1 MKKSIAEPSFIDK
14 AALFIVD
21 KRKAFYLIF
30 AIAVFYFATCI
41 PKVQVENDIT
51 AYLPESTE
59 TKIGL
64 DLMDRE
70 FTAYD
75 SFYFMISNISYDKAD
90 KLAEQVREVDGI
102 KSVEFSNDDEHF
114 KNSSALFNIVLN
126 SGLENER
133 EIAIEEE
140 VKGMFPDYD
149 CYIYSDSIDTASRD
163 LAGEMRNIIIC
174 VVFIVV
180 LILLFTSKSFMD
192 VPVFLIV
199 FIVAAVLNMGSNY
212 MLGTISFISNSVAIV
227 LQLALAI
234 DYAIILSHR
243 FAEEK
248 ENKNAHDAIAAAL
261 SKAIIEISSSSLT
274 TIAGLAA
281 LMTMQMGIGRDLGIV
296 LCKGIFCS
304 LITVFLLMPGLLYM
318 FSNAIDKTVHR
329 NYIPDISG
337 FGRFVMG
344 TRKVL
349 PIFFAV
355 IIVVSIVLSSLC
367 QFAFD
372 ESSVSGVRVSQS
384 RADKNKIRN
393 TFDAGGQLAVI
404 IPKGNYDKEK
414 KILQDVGEFDGIS
427 SALGLA
433 NVDAGGGYT
442 LTDKV
447 TPRQFAE
454 LMNID
459 IETVH
464 VLFQAYG
471 ASVSQYAPIF
481 RDVDSY
487 TVSIIDILM
496 FVHEQMDYGVI
507 DLGSKTDTINEVYD
521 KVTDARDQLEG
532 DEYSRLVFTY
542 TGDNESDK
550 VIELHDKIRE
560 TVSEYYDDPI
570 LVSNAIAA
578 LDLKSSFSGDNR
590 KINFFTIISV
600 LLILL
605 VTFRSS
611 SVPVLLVLTIQ
622 GSIWIN
628 FSFPYLMH
636 EKLYFLGYLV
646 VSSIQ
651 MGATIDYAIV
661 FTNRYLEQKDKI
673 GKQAAA
679 IDAINGAFPTI
690 LTSGLILMIA
700 GFLIGIISTNPI
712 ISGLGICLGRG
723 TLISILLIMI
733 LLPQIMIVFD
743 KLVEKG
749 GFVIKTK
756 EKKEHSG
763 AVLVN
768 GKINGYVNGYITGT
782 VHGVI
787 KGDVKA
793 VVDNMTEI
801 PPEKLKRGEK
811 NDKK

>member
-1 MKKSIAEPSFIDK
+1 MKKYESEPSFMDK
-14 AALFIVD
+14 VALFIVD

-51 AYLPESTE
+51 AYLPGYTE

-64 DLMDRE
+64 DLMERE

-75 SFYFMISNISYDKAD
+75 SFYFMISNISYDKAE
-90 KLAEQVREVDGI
+90 KISEQIAEVDGI
-102 KSVEFSNDDEHF
+102 KSVEFENDDEHF
-114 KNSSALFNIVLN
+114 KDSSALFNIVLDN
-126 SGLENER
+126 DLDNDR

-140 VKGMFPDYD
+140 VKNKFSDYD

-163 LAGEMRNIIIC
+163 LAGEMRNIIFC
-174 VVFIVV
+174 VVIVVV

-199 FIVAAVLNMGSNY
+199 FVVAAVLNMGSNY

-248 ENKNAHDAIAAAL
+248 QTKNAHDAIVAAL

-274 TIAGLAA
+274 TVAGLAA

-296 LCKGIFCS
+296 LCKGILCS

-337 FGRFVMG
+337 FGKIVMAV
-344 TRKVL
+344 RKVM
-349 PIFFAV
+349 PIFMGI
-355 IIVVSIVLSSLC
+355 IIVIAIVLSSMC
-367 QFAFD
+367 QYAFD

-384 RADKNKIRN
+384 RADKNKIRG

-414 KILQDVGEFDGIS
+414 KILQDVGEYEGIS

-433 NVDAGGGYT
+433 NVDAGDGYT

-454 LMNID
+454 LMDID
-459 IETVH
+459 IDTAH

-507 DLGSKTDTINEVYD
+507 DLGDETDDINEVYD
-521 KVTDARDQLEG
+521 KVTDARSQLEG
-532 DEYSRLVFTY
+532 SEYSRLVFTY
-542 TGDNESDK
+542 TGDNESDE
-550 VIELHDKIRE
+550 VIELHNKIRE
-560 TVSEYYDDPI
+560 TASQYYDDPI

-605 VTFRSS
+605 VTFRSA

-628 FSFPYLMH
+628 FSFPYLMN

-661 FTNRYLEQKDKI
+661 FTTRYLDIKDRV
-673 GKQAAA
+673 GNRAAA

-690 LTSGLILMIA
+690 LTSGLILTIA
-700 GFLIGIISTNPI
+700 GFLIGLISTNPI

-723 TLISILLIMI
+723 TLISIILVMA
-733 LLPQIMIVFD
+733 LLPQIVVVFD
-743 KLVEKG
+743 KLVDKG

-763 AVLVN
+763 TVMVN
-768 GKINGYVNGYITGT
+768 GKINGYVSGYITGT
-782 VHGVI
+782 IHGVI
-787 KGDVKA
+787 KGDVRA
-793 VVDNMTEI
+793 VIDDMTEV
-801 PPEKLKRGEK
+801 PSEKTKRGEK
-811 NDKK
+811 DAEK